1 LRIVPTRSI
10 VVACDLTSMSDLER
24 VVADTCDLDGIG
36 GYKIGF
42 ALALKYGVTSV
53 VAAVRK
59 YTAKPVMY
67 DHQKGGTDVP
77 HTGALFS
84 DVLSESGVDYAILF
98 PFAGPSTEAAWI
110 GALTKKGI
118 VPVVGAIMTIPDFLK
133 EGGGYIDGS
142 SATRIFEM
150 AASLG
155 VKDFVLPGNKPDI
168 ASEYKRQIDRL
179 ASSPTY
185 YLPGL
190 GAQGGDIRSCFKVM
204 GENWHAIVG
213 RSIYDAKDIRG
224 AALSLT
230 EELLKE

>member
-1 LRIVPTRSI
+1 MRIASTKSI
-10 VVACDLTSMSDLER
+10 VVACDLTSTSDLER
-24 VVADTCDLDGIG
+24 VVVNTCDLDGIG

-42 ALALKYGVTSV
+42 ALALKYSIPAVMD
-53 VAAVRK
+53 AVRR

-84 DVLSESGVDYAILF
+84 DVLAEAGVDYAILF
-98 PFAGPSTEAAWI
+98 PFAGPSTESAWI
-110 GALTKKGI
+110 EALTKKGI
-118 VPVVGAIMTIPDFLK
+118 VPVIGAIMTIPDFLR
-133 EGGGYIDGS
+133 EGGGYIDGR
-142 SATRIFEM
+142 SAARIFEM

-155 VKDFVLPGNKPDI
+155 VRDFVLPGNKPNI

-179 ASSPTY
+179 VSSPTY

-190 GAQGGDIRSCFKVM
+190 GAQGGDIRSCAKVM
-204 GENWHAIVG
+204 GANWHAIVG

>member
-1 LRIVPTRSI
+1 VRIHSKKSI
-10 VVACDLTSMSDLER
+10 VVACDFISMGDLEK
-24 VVADTCDLDGIG
+24 VVAITCNLDSIG

-42 ALALKYGVTSV
+42 GLALKYGIPSV

-84 DVLSESGVDYAILF
+84 DVLAESGVDYAIIF
-98 PFAGPSTEAAWI
+98 PFAGPSTETAWI
-110 GALTKKGI
+110 EALTKKGVI
-118 VPVVGAIMTIPDFLK
+118 PVVGAVMTIPDFLK
-133 EGGGYIDGS
+133 EVGGYIDGG
-142 SATRIFEM
+142 SASRIFEI

-155 VKDFVLPGNKPDI
+155 VKDFVLPGNKLDI
-168 ASEYKRQIDRL
+168 ASECKRQIDRL
-179 ASSPTY
+179 VSSPTY

-190 GAQGGDIRSCFKVM
+190 GAQGGDIRSCVRIM

-213 RSIYDAKDIRG
+213 RSIYGAKDIRG
-224 AALSLT
+224 AALSLSK
-230 EELLKE
+230 ELLGR